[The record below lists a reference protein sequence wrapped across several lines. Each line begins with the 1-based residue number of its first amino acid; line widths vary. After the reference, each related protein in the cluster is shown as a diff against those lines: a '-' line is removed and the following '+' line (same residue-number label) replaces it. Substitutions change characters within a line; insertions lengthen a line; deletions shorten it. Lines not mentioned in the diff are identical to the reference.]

1 MKHLQEYV
9 QENLQINEAHDPFF
23 LTGKISQYL
32 CEVRDRDE
40 VKEILTCV
48 ANGLKKGLDKRKQQ
62 LSSETEANDFIENVY
77 NNMMEIIE
85 KK

>member
-1 MKHLQEYV
+1 MKNLQNYV
-9 QENLQINEAHDPFF
+9 QESLEVNEAHDPFF

-48 ANGLKKGLDKRKQQ
+48 AHGLKNGLNKRKNQ
-62 LSSETEANDFIENVY
+62 LSSEKEANEY
-77 NNMMEIIE
+77 IE
-85 KK
+85 KVFDAMMGAIESK

>member
-32 CEVRDRDE
+32 CEVRDREE

-48 ANGLKKGLDKRKQQ
+48 ANGLKNGLNKRKNQ
-62 LSSETEANDFIENVY
+62 LSSEKEANEYIENVF
-77 NNMMEIIE
+77 NTMMSAIE
-85 KK
+85 SK